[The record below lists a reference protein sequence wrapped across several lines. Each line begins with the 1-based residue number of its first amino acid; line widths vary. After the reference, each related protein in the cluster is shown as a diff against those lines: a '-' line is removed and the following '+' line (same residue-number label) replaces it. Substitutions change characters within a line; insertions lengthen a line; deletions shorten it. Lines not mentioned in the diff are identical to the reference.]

1 MAEHPSTNEGIPRDR
16 EKIVWNRRT
25 ERTSDRFS
33 SSNLRSSWHSVTLD
47 RTRRIPVKV
56 SMMRVPTAAFFS
68 RSSRLIPVMTLRVSQ
83 RPSTPSGT
91 RTLLTRKRDQD
102 MATRMA
108 EATTSRTELVTNAIG
123 TSTRIPWTSTMSLL
137 SRATI
142 SPTRVRP
149 KKRISAR
156 SR

>member
-1 MAEHPSTNEGIPRDR
+1 
-16 EKIVWNRRT
+16 
-25 ERTSDRFS
+25 
-33 SSNLRSSWHSVTLD
+33 
-47 RTRRIPVKV
+47 
-56 SMMRVPTAAFFS
+56 MMRVPTAAFFS

-83 RPSTPSGT
+83 RPSTPNGT

-108 EATTSRTELVTNAIG
+108 EATTSRTELVTKAIG

-149 KKRISAR
+149 KNRISAR

>member
-1 MAEHPSTNEGIPRDR
+1 
-16 EKIVWNRRT
+16 
-25 ERTSDRFS
+25 
-33 SSNLRSSWHSVTLD
+33 
-47 RTRRIPVKV
+47 
-56 SMMRVPTAAFFS
+56 
-68 RSSRLIPVMTLRVSQ
+68 
-83 RPSTPSGT
+83 
-91 RTLLTRKRDQD
+91 
-102 MATRMA
+102 MATRIA

-137 SRATI
+137 RRATI